1 MATLQVRTYFQSQ
14 SDTVTRQG
22 RAHSEWM
29 SDPVVTLM
37 GGGGVEQEEET
48 ASAQV
53 VVKLDEGLFVDSS
66 RNSLYC
72 RW

>member
-1 MATLQVRTYFQSQ
+1 MATLQVRTYFQ

-37 GGGGVEQEEET
+37 GGGGVEQEEEV
-48 ASAQV
+48 APAQV
-53 VVKLDEGLFVDSS
+53 VVI
-66 RNSLYC
+66 
-72 RW
+72 

>member
-1 MATLQVRTYFQSQ
+1 
-14 SDTVTRQG
+14 
-22 RAHSEWM
+22 M

-37 GGGGVEQEEET
+37 GGGGVEQEEEA

-53 VVKLDEGLFVDSS
+53 VVKLDESLFVDSS

>member
-1 MATLQVRTYFQSQ
+1 MATLQVRSYFQ

-37 GGGGVEQEEET
+37 GGGGVEQEET

-66 RNSLYC
+66 RHSLYC

>member
-1 MATLQVRTYFQSQ
+1 MATLQVRKYFPR
-14 SDTVTRQG
+14 DIVTKRG
-22 RAHSEWM
+22 KAHSEWM

-37 GGGGVEQEEET
+37 GGGGVEQEEEAPT
-48 ASAQV
+48 QV

-66 RNSLYC
+66 RHSLYC

>member
-1 MATLQVRTYFQSQ
+1 MATLQVRTYFQ

-37 GGGGVEQEEET
+37 GGGGVEQVEET

-66 RNSLYC
+66 RHSLCC

>member
-1 MATLQVRTYFQSQ
+1 
-14 SDTVTRQG
+14 
-22 RAHSEWM
+22 M

-37 GGGGVEQEEET
+37 GGGGVEQEEEA

-53 VVKLDEGLFVDSS
+53 VVKLDEGLFVDNS

>member
-1 MATLQVRTYFQSQ
+1 MATLQVRKYFQR
-14 SDTVTRQG
+14 DIVTKQG

-66 RNSLYC
+66 RHSLYC

>member
-1 MATLQVRTYFQSQ
+1 MATLQVRKYFQR
-14 SDTVTRQG
+14 DIVTRQG
-22 RAHSEWM
+22 RSHSEWM

-53 VVKLDEGLFVDSS
+53 VVKLDEGLFVDNS
-66 RNSLYC
+66 RL
-72 RW
+72 